1 MPEVVTVSSIDTMDK
16 LRTYIVQLFKQER
29 YAEITQA
36 IGMHSL
42 LIDPQ
47 HTMNDQLNLYRH
59 VLIMLKERISKTMGK
74 RYGSWYVGYSKIMDQ
89 FVNEKQ
95 VITDSAAAEVLA
107 SHRAAYGPFSSVDDF
122 FFWAL
127 DDRRLP
133 LDQIVKYIERST
145 ALIAC

>member
-1 MPEVVTVSSIDTMDK
+1 MTEVVMVSSIDTLGK
-16 LRTYIVQLFKQER
+16 LKTYLVDLFKQER

-47 HTMNDQLNLYRH
+47 HTMNDQSNLYH
-59 VLIMLKERISKTMGK
+59 DILNMLKDRISKAKGK
-74 RYGSWYVGYSKIMDQ
+74 SYGSWYVGFPKVMDQ
-89 FVNEKQ
+89 IVIAKQ
-95 VITDSAAAEVLA
+95 IVTDKTAAEALD
-107 SHRAAYGPFSSVDDF
+107 SYRAAYGPFKSVDDF

-133 LDQIVKYIERST
+133 LEQIVKYIDQTT
-145 ALIAC
+145 AMISC